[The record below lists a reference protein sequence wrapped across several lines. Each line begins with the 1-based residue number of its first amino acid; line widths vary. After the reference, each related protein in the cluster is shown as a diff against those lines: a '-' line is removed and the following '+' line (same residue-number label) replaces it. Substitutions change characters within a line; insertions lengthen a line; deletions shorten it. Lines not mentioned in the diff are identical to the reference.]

1 MSELSKEQ
9 VHGLAIRLV
18 AAIRNRSFRVGH
30 DVIEWEERIY
40 GEDARIAELVL
51 KDFGIT
57 GAEGPPPR
65 AETEIERL
73 RQQRDEML
81 AALTAF
87 ANWRMPTVR
96 DWECG
101 ALRDEFKRMQRTARA
116 VIAKATGAQS

>member
-73 RQQRDEML
+73 RQQRDEL
-81 AALTAF
+81 LQAAKAALHYMRLHKYADQ
-87 ANWRMPTVR
+87 AWA
-96 DWECG
+96 DDLE
-101 ALRDEFKRMQRTARA
+101 RA
-116 VIAKATGAQS
+116 IAKAEGRSDE